1 MVHPLVDQLIQLN
14 KDKPTLETFL
24 CEVSTGI
31 SVEAIAVFS
40 LLVSG
45 TVMLTGM

>member
-1 MVHPLVDQLIQLN
+1 MHPLVDQLIQLGEHR
-14 KDKPTLETFL
+14 PALATCLA
-24 CEVSTGI
+24 TGI

-45 TVMLTGM
+45 PVMLTGM